1 MIQIIVKNKNNYKD
15 FPKKEYY
22 ISEFSD
28 FQSFDNYEITVIDI
42 SDPYLWYNKND
53 NLRNINQYLDLKSL
67 KLAIQKSNKTNILI
81 IFPQNISYKYHYYY
95 LQGGGQDYT
104 KNKKLK
110 DMIEDYIFIINN
122 FLFDLGSTTINYGKT
137 RTKIDQCLYT
147 ADFSFSNIDKN
158 EIIKKAENSYDTTI
172 IKKEKAYIT
181 TVSLKNEEEILNL
194 LKFIFPSNFTQ
205 ETMQPTWMKDI
216 NFYNDIACKDEV
228 DKINKNIETLK
239 EKRNEIEQILIK
251 NSKYKSI
258 LYESGEILSQQINKM
273 FSEIFEYDISQFKDT
288 FEEDCLIKLDD
299 VTFVIETKGL
309 NNEISGHNISD
320 ACNHLII
327 YEDKL
332 EEENKTENAKC
343 LFIVAYERKKSIQE
357 RVKIKERVEKIAKA
371 NNTLIVDTRIFLNI
385 FEDFLN
391 NKIRKDEIKEIFKNN
406 IGVLEYTGK

>member
-1 MIQIIVKNKNNYKD
+1 MIQIIAKNKNNYKD
-15 FPKKEYY
+15 FSRKEYY

-42 SDPYLWYNKND
+42 SDPYLWYNTKD
-53 NLRNINQYLDLKSL
+53 NLNEINQKLDLKSL
-67 KLAIQKSNKTNILI
+67 KLAIQKSNQTNILI
-81 IFPQNISYKYHYYY
+81 IFPQNITYKYHYYY
-95 LQGGGQDYT
+95 LQGGEQDYT

-137 RTKIDQCLYT
+137 KTKIDQCLYT

-158 EIIKKAENSYDTTI
+158 EIIKKAENSFDTTI

-216 NFYNDIACKDEV
+216 NFYNDIVCKDEV

-288 FEEDCLIKLDD
+288 FEEDCLIKLED

-332 EEENKTENAKC
+332 EEENKIENAKC
-343 LFIVAYERKKSIQE
+343 LFIVAYERKKNIQE

-406 IGVLEYTGK
+406 IGVLEYTRK

>member
-1 MIQIIVKNKNNYKD
+1 MIQIIAKNKNNYKD

-172 IKKEKAYIT
+172 IKKEKTYIT

-194 LKFIFPSNFTQ
+194 LKF
-205 ETMQPTWMKDI
+205 
-216 NFYNDIACKDEV
+216 
-228 DKINKNIETLK
+228 
-239 EKRNEIEQILIK
+239 
-251 NSKYKSI
+251 
-258 LYESGEILSQQINKM
+258 
-273 FSEIFEYDISQFKDT
+273 
-288 FEEDCLIKLDD
+288 KL
-299 VTFVIETKGL
+299 L
-309 NNEISGHNISD
+309 ALH
-320 ACNHLII
+320 C
-327 YEDKL
+327 
-332 EEENKTENAKC
+332 
-343 LFIVAYERKKSIQE
+343 
-357 RVKIKERVEKIAKA
+357 
-371 NNTLIVDTRIFLNI
+371 LNI
-385 FEDFLN
+385 FD
-391 NKIRKDEIKEIFKNN
+391 IFVTFDVFQLDKSR
-406 IGVLEYTGK
+406 VVKPEQL